1 MLNLHRALWR
11 LSFPALLAII
21 TIIGFTL
28 LRVALLG
35 RSLEQIPFYLPDYAG
50 LFLRG
55 LLFDTAVAA
64 YVYGFFSLWGLLVPE
79 RVRQS
84 GIGHKL
90 TLLIS
95 AVYLYALGF
104 VMTGEWFFW
113 SEFNVRFN
121 FIAVDY
127 LVYSREVTGNITESY
142 PVVPIFSSIALIA
155 LMLTFL
161 LRHRIQTSINHPLT
175 VKLRAL
181 TGLVTV

>member
-1 MLNLHRALWR
+1 MLNLHRTLWR
-11 LSFPALLAII
+11 LSLPALLAMI

-28 LRVALLG
+28 LRVALFT
-35 RSLEQIPFYLPDYAG
+35 RSLAYIPFNLPDYAG

-55 LLFDTAVAA
+55 LLFDTVVAV

-90 TLLIS
+90 TLLLA

-113 SEFNVRFN
+113 NEFNVRFN

-127 LVYSREVTGNITESY
+127 LIYNREVGYYHRVLSCNSY
-142 PVVPIFSSIALIA
+142 F
-155 LMLTFL
+155 
-161 LRHRIQTSINHPLT
+161 
-175 VKLRAL
+175 
-181 TGLVTV
+181 